1 MRPTDHLKSL
11 CAADWTAATRH
22 AFTDA
27 LAQGTLPAAQMLGY
41 LRQDYLFVEDFTRL
55 LGAMIAHAPSLAD
68 AVPAGQ
74 FMGLICGPENTYFQR
89 AIAALG
95 GDPAHPAPPHPVTT
109 GFQTLM
115 REAAR
120 SGRYEQM
127 LAVLVVAEWSYLDWA
142 SPHAAKAPTLPFWFG
157 DWIDLHAGPGFEGFV
172 AYLRAQLDTV
182 WPKLTAAQQRAVE
195 ERFIEAARLE
205 RGFFDAALAGFESR

>member
-1 MRPTDHLKSL
+1 MRPTDHLTSL
-11 CAADWTAATRH
+11 CAADWAAATRH

-27 LAQGTLPAAQMLGY
+27 LADGTLPAPLMLGY

-55 LGAMIAHAPSLAD
+55 LGAMIAHAPSMAD

-74 FMGLICGPENTYFQR
+74 FMGLICGAENTYFQR

-95 GDPAHPAPPHPVTT
+95 GDPAQPAAPHPVTEA
-109 GFQTLM
+109 FQTLM
-115 REAAR
+115 REAAG

-127 LAVLVVAEWSYLDWA
+127 LAVLVVAEGSYLDWA
-142 SPHAAKAPTLPFWFG
+142 SPHAAKSADLPFWFG

-172 AYLRAQLDTV
+172 AYLRGQLDKV
-182 WPKLTAAQQRAVE
+182 WSGLTPDEQRAVE
-195 ERFIEAARLE
+195 ERFTTAARLE
-205 RGFFDAALAGFESR
+205 RTFFDAALAGFAAA